1 MANTATKSARLY
13 VRLPEQLKRRI
24 ERVARARGMTAS
36 TFVRTTMKGN
46 VK

>member
-1 MANTATKSARLY
+1 MEKKATQSARLY
-13 VRLPEQLKRRI
+13 VRLPDQLLQRI
-24 ERVARARGMTAS
+24 KRVARARGMTAS